1 MHENGSGLVLRY
13 AVALFTEAVKQT
25 SVKQTNGPRLVL
37 TISALRHGLSPPTEV
52 ELEGVLNEVAG
63 IEKIDLTSMKRMP
76 NLEVLWLNDNLLTK
90 LQGLDFNFRLKHLY
104 LHNKALAQ
112 QHEA

>member
-13 AVALFTEAVKQT
+13 AVALFTEAVEQT

-63 IEKIDLTSMKRMP
+63 IEKIEVPKPYVWQKPQCRRSA
-76 NLEVLWLNDNLLTK
+76 LENICSI
-90 LQGLDFNFRLKHLY
+90 RR
-104 LHNKALAQ
+104 
-112 QHEA
+112 